1 VAAQSQ
7 QRGRGGE
14 SDGGLQER
22 VVAIRRVSKTVAGG
36 RRFSFSAVVVVGD
49 GQGHVGIGTGKA
61 KEAPEAIRKGVAAAR
76 RSMITVPMVDHT
88 IPHAITS
95 KFASSQVLLKPA
107 RPGTGVIAGGP
118 VRAVVEAAGLHDILS
133 KSLGSR
139 TAINVVKAAFQGLKS
154 LKDPKAELAR
164 RRAPVG
170 AS

>member
-1 VAAQSQ
+1 MAVQ
-7 QRGRGGE
+7 QRTRNEG
-14 SDGGLQER
+14 DGNFQER

-49 GQGHVGIGTGKA
+49 GQGHVGVGTGKA

-76 RSMITVPMVDHT
+76 RSLITVPMVDHT
-88 IPHAITS
+88 IPHAVTS
-95 KFASSQVLLKPA
+95 KFAASRVLLKPA

-139 TAINVVKAAFQGLKS
+139 TSINVVKAAFEGLKS
-154 LKDPKAELAR
+154 LKDPKSELAR
-164 RRAPVG
+164 RKSQAG
-170 AS
+170 TS

>member
-1 VAAQSQ
+1 VAVQ
-7 QRGRGGE
+7 QRTPRGE
-14 SDGGLQER
+14 TDGNLQER

-76 RSMITVPMVDHT
+76 RSLITVPMVDRT
-88 IPHAITS
+88 IPHAVVS
-95 KFASSQVLLKPA
+95 KFASSRVLLKPA
-107 RPGTGVIAGGP
+107 RPGTGVIAGGS

-139 TAINVVKAAFQGLKS
+139 TSINVVKAVFEGLKS

-164 RRAPVG
+164 RKQATG
-170 AS
+170 TA